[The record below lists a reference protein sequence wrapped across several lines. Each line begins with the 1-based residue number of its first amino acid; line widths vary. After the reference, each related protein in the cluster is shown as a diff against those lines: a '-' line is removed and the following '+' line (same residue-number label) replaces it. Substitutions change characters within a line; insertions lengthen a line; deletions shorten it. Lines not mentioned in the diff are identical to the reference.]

1 MSCTKNDNM
10 SSSELLLLSLS
21 KYYSRNN
28 KIKILTD
35 IIDNKSNLSLRL
47 IDWYVT
53 NYCKQHNTVYILDRK
68 NNKEYFNVYMNY
80 RAQLKAFKKV
90 LFDPFRRRDRITFC
104 YDNNTKS
111 ISTTIGQLNFFRWA
125 IDNNVFENLSKD
137 VAQVENDMLIRQKTS
152 NKQAYTPHNNTES
165 VSEPISNVKKKS
177 KKSQRN
183 TIKKMTTF
191 SGDTLIT
198 FK

>member
-1 MSCTKNDNM
+1 MTSSAKNDNM

-28 KIKILTD
+28 KIKILKD
-35 IIDNKSNLSLRL
+35 IIDNKSELSLRL

-53 NYCKQHNTVYILDRK
+53 NYCKQHNIVYILNRK

-90 LFDPFRRRDRITFC
+90 LFDPFRRRDRTMFS
-104 YDNNTKS
+104 YDKNNC

-125 IDNNVFENLSKD
+125 INNEVFDHLLKD
-137 VAQVENDMLIRQKTS
+137 IVNVENDMLTRHK
-152 NKQAYTPHNNTES
+152 NKDDASTVS
-165 VSEPISNVKKKS
+165 VSSSNPKKKA

-183 TIKKMTTF
+183 NIKKMTTF

>member
-1 MSCTKNDNM
+1 MTSSAKNDNM

-28 KIKILTD
+28 KIKILKD
-35 IIDNKSNLSLRL
+35 IIDNKSELSLRL

-53 NYCKQHNTVYILDRK
+53 NYCKQHNIVYILDRK

-90 LFDPFRRRDRITFC
+90 LFDPFRRRDRIMFC
-104 YDNNTKS
+104 YDKNNC
-111 ISTTIGQLNFFRWA
+111 INTTIGQLNFFRWA
-125 IDNNVFENLSKD
+125 IDNEVFDHLSKD
-137 VAQVENDMLIRQKTS
+137 IAKVEKDMLIRQKGKDDS
-152 NKQAYTPHNNTES
+152 NSPATKEQPSTPS
-165 VSEPISNVKKKS
+165 SKKKA

-191 SGDTLIT
+191 SGNTLIT